1 MILGA
6 APLPGGRRRRNPAPG
21 RGNQSK
27 RHAMSVETRVK
38 LKLSIWRDFVPG
50 RRLDLSDDE
59 GNTHHLPDSESSL
72 QEEVYSC
79 HLWEDFR
86 DGIADD
92 KIRRRLDDHLCRLDA
107 SCPPSE
113 RRLSVLD
120 DFIAEARKAIASGK
134 AGLSPIQSPP
144 VGDEDAPDAI
154 NALLALT
161 LHLEWLSRCF
171 ANRPG
176 ISVSIR

>member
-1 MILGA
+1 MA
-6 APLPGGRRRRNPAPG
+6 
-21 RGNQSK
+21 
-27 RHAMSVETRVK
+27 VETRVR

-50 RRLDLSDDE
+50 RRLDLRDDE
-59 GNTHHLPDSESSL
+59 GNTHQRAGSESSL
-72 QEEVYSC
+72 QEEVYSW

-92 KIRRRLDDHLCRLDA
+92 ETRQRLEEQLHRLA
-107 SCPPSE
+107 PSHQPSE

-120 DFIAEARKAIASGK
+120 DFIAEARQAIASGK
-134 AGLSPIQSPP
+134 AEFSPVQNPP
-144 VGDEDAPDAI
+144 VGDEDAPNAI